1 MKYNMKMSR
10 LFFVLIPVL
19 MLLMSCGKPTTPES
33 LNPVGDGGYKI
44 VSQFATSGYAQD
56 VVVKDDYAYIAQGE
70 GGLMIVNI
78 ADANNPQAVSTTSE
92 GVRGYSAKI
101 AMKDSVIYLGAG
113 SFGVTVLNVADKE
126 RPQVTASNLS
136 MKPARSLHVMGDYLF
151 TAISEQGVK
160 ISKISY
166 PTQPDI
172 RGGMSTSGYA
182 QGVATTIDSNYLFV
196 VCGEMGLSIF
206 NIRDFQEGFGNYPLT
221 GWGDTPGYAEAV
233 TILDSES
240 LAFMACG
247 TSGLQIV
254 DFSDSTDIH
263 VVGSYD
269 GIGYAKELVYSN
281 QKIFMTAEKG
291 GLQIID
297 VADPVN
303 PVLLGLV
310 ITEYA
315 LGIDTDDEYIYVA
328 DDLDGL
334 IIVSIPE

>member
-1 MKYNMKMSR
+1 MKTPK

-19 MLLMSCGKPTTPES
+19 MLLMSCGKPTIPES
-33 LNPVGDGGYKI
+33 LSLGDGGYKI
-44 VSQFATSGYAQD
+44 VSKFATSGYAQD
-56 VVVKDDYAYIAQGE
+56 VVIKDDYAYIAQGE

-78 ADANNPQAVSTTSE
+78 ADANNPQAVSTTSN
-92 GVRGYSAKI
+92 GVRGYS
-101 AMKDSVIYLGAG
+101 DSVIYLGAG
-113 SFGVTVLNVADKE
+113 SFGVTVLNVANKE
-126 RPQVTASNLS
+126 MPQVTASNLS
-136 MKPARSLHVMGDYLF
+136 MKPAKSLYVMGEYMF

-160 ISKISY
+160 IAKISY
-166 PTQPDI
+166 PPQPDI

-182 QGVATTIDSNYLFV
+182 QSVATTFDTNYLLV
-196 VCGEMGLSIF
+196 ACGEMGLSVF

-233 TILDSES
+233 IVLDNES

-247 TSGLQIV
+247 TAGLQIV

-263 VVGSYD
+263 IIGSYD
-269 GIGYAKELVYSN
+269 GNGYAKELVYSS

-297 VADPVN
+297 VADPTD

-310 ITEYA
+310 ETEYA